1 MIKLAIL
8 ISGRG
13 TNMEAILTAIHQGRI
28 RNAHPVIVLSNV
40 QNANGL
46 TIANKKFGVRTEL
59 LSNDD
64 DGLKGWNY
72 DKNILSILQK
82 YKISPRNGLICL
94 AGFMRLLSPKF
105 VSIFR
110 NRIINIHPSLLPSF
124 PGLHAQ
130 RQALEYGVKISG
142 CTVHFVDQGL
152 DTGPIIIQKSTP
164 VLETDTEETLSARIL
179 EDEHK
184 IYPEAIRLISENR
197 VKLLRRK
204 VLVQQQ

>member
-1 MIKLAIL
+1 MKIAIL

-13 TNMEAILTAIHQGRI
+13 SNMEAILTAIHQGKI
-28 RNAHPVIVLSNV
+28 RNAHPVFVLSNV
-40 QNANGL
+40 QNARGL
-46 TIANKKFGVRTEL
+46 TVARKKFGVHTEVL
-59 LSNDD
+59 RNN
-64 DGLKGWNY
+64 GLKGWNY
-72 DKNILSILQK
+72 DKNLFSILQK
-82 YKISPRNGLICL
+82 YKISPLNGLICL

-124 PGLHAQ
+124 SGLHAQ

-164 VLETDTEETLSARIL
+164 VLDSDTEETLSARIL
-179 EDEHK
+179 EDEHI
-184 IYPEAIRLISENR
+184 IYPNAIKLISENK
-197 VKLLRRK
+197 VKLSGRK
-204 VLVQQQ
+204 VFVQR

>member
-1 MIKLAIL
+1 
-8 ISGRG
+8 
-13 TNMEAILTAIHQGRI
+13 MEAILSAIHRGII
-28 RNAHPVIVLSNV
+28 RNARPVIVLSNV
-40 QNANGL
+40 QKANGL
-46 TIANKKFGVRTEL
+46 TVAKEKFGVRTGV

-64 DGLKGWNY
+64 RLKGWDY
-72 DKNILSILQK
+72 DKNILSILRK

-164 VLETDTEETLSARIL
+164 VLESDTEETLSERIL

-184 IYPEAIRLISENR
+184 IYPEAIRLISENK

-204 VLVQQQ
+204 VLVQSQ